1 MTHCNTLSVK
11 FSYSQLNKLKPGTKH
26 GTKVNPFT
34 QSAISFFL
42 KNWNMKLEIK
52 FLIFVSI
59 PKLRQKT

>member
-42 KNWNMKLEIK
+42 KN
-52 FLIFVSI
+52 
-59 PKLRQKT
+59 